1 MEVLV
6 RLAHRLVIQHD
17 ANTNNNTT
25 NNNNNNNN
33 TTNNNNNNNNNTT
46 TNNNNKTIWD
56 GARLYHFPASQ
67 TPPRTTAN

>member
-17 ANTNNNTT
+17 ANTNNTDD
-25 NNNNNNNN
+25 NNNNN
-33 TTNNNNNNNNNTT
+33 TDNKNTT
-46 TNNNNKTIWD
+46 TTYKTIWD